1 MYSTAGHVT
10 VCVQE
15 IMSWNWSGSN
25 NAEVLSQAYTDADP
39 LKKKKL
45 RFLKF
50 RATRKKYGL
59 FGLEYIVSFEFYL
72 FSLSAMSKAHAHAS
86 NLSGTLVHTL
96 LLF

>member
-39 LKKKKL
+39 FKKIAFFFLGKL
-45 RFLKF
+45 GELYLLNKFNGIQVISGVFSNQTWLLKF

-59 FGLEYIVSFEFYL
+59 FGLE
-72 FSLSAMSKAHAHAS
+72 
-86 NLSGTLVHTL
+86 
-96 LLF
+96 

>member
-39 LKKKKL
+39 LKKKAKVP
-45 RFLKF
+45 
-50 RATRKKYGL
+50 
-59 FGLEYIVSFEFYL
+59 EV
-72 FSLSAMSKAHAHAS
+72 
-86 NLSGTLVHTL
+86 
-96 LLF
+96 

>member
-39 LKKKKL
+39 FKKN
-45 RFLKF
+45 
-50 RATRKKYGL
+50 
-59 FGLEYIVSFEFYL
+59 S
-72 FSLSAMSKAHAHAS
+72 
-86 NLSGTLVHTL
+86 
-96 LLF
+96 